1 MSAKPQS
8 NRRQFLT
15 GQAALDAV
23 SHLVPD
29 DSSTSSGA
37 RSIAGRQE
45 PETYLLQIERTAMA
59 CEFQILLNAGQHPG
73 ATESALDAMD
83 LISRLEDQLSWFRDT
98 SELTR
103 INRTAAT
110 SPVVVERRLFNLLVE
125 AISLS
130 EQTGGAFD
138 ITAGPLWKLWGFHRR
153 EGRTPTESAIQEALT
168 QTGSRRVRLNTEVQT
183 IQFEQAGVEI
193 NLGAIGKGYA
203 LDRCGEHLVSTG
215 IDNFLIH
222 GGQSSMLA
230 RGSRAGDAAGEPSW
244 TVALRHPLKP
254 DQRLAEIHLRD
265 RALGT
270 SGSGNQFFYSGGKRY
285 GHVIDPRTGQPAS
298 SLLSATVLA
307 PTAAQADALATA
319 FFVMGLEASIEFCQ
333 TRPEFGAL
341 LVSAGEQAGSMELDA
356 VGIEE
361 HDWRRVDFSSTIG
374 SSKS

>member
-1 MSAKPQS
+1 MAAKPQS

-23 SHLVPD
+23 SNLVPD
-29 DSSTSSGA
+29 ASAASSRGQ
-37 RSIAGRQE
+37 SIAGRRE
-45 PETYLLQIERTAMA
+45 SETYLLQIERTAMA

-73 ATESALDAMD
+73 AMESALDAMN
-83 LISRLEDQLSWFRDT
+83 LIERLEDQLSWFRDT

-110 SPVVVERRLFNLLVE
+110 SPVNVERRLFQLLVE
-125 AISLS
+125 AIDLS

-138 ITAGPLWKLWGFHRR
+138 ITAAPLWKLWGFHRR
-153 EGRTPTESAIQEALT
+153 EGKVPSEREIQHVLT
-168 QTGSRRVRLNTEVQT
+168 QTGSRQIRLDTDAQT
-183 IQFEQAGVEI
+183 IQFVRPGVEI

-203 LDRCGEHLVSTG
+203 LDRCGEHLFAAGVE
-215 IDNFLIH
+215 NFLIH

-230 RGSRAGDAAGEPSW
+230 RGSRAGDSQGNPCW
-244 TVALRHPLKP
+244 TIALRHPLKP

-270 SGSGNQFFYSGGKRY
+270 SGAGNQFFHSGGKRY
-285 GHVIDPRTGQPAS
+285 GHVLDPRTGHPAS
-298 SLLSATVLA
+298 TLLSATVLA

-319 FFVMGLEASIEFCQ
+319 FFVMGLTASVEFCQ
-333 TRPEFGAL
+333 SRPEFGAL
-341 LVSAGEQAGSMELDA
+341 LVSAGEQAGSLEFVA

-361 HDWRRVDFSSTIG
+361 HEWQSYI
-374 SSKS
+374 